1 LELQQFNLLGTD
13 DLKAPLQEP
22 PKATES
28 ENPKHNCNELFFLAA
43 AAVTA
48 ALWSLKERDGSAEI
62 VKEDEQEQEEQE
74 EMEDDAKLLFVDDDI
89 AIDAAEFAEAMVLIT
104 AAISKASKASKRI
117 CNNQE
122 ICDKTG
128 EVQKLWRATELQP
141 RQTATTQRATN
152 ETKDFPA
159 AFPKLAILF
168 LNFFNSKFYFIS
180 IFRFSLAAN
189 FKTENANRK

>member
-1 LELQQFNLLGTD
+1 LEPQQFNLLGTD
-13 DLKAPLQEP
+13 DLKAPLKEP

-28 ENPKHNCNELFFLAA
+28 ENPKHNCNELIFLVA

-74 EMEDDAKLLFVDDDI
+74 EMEDDAKLLFVDNDI
-89 AIDAAEFAEAMVLIT
+89 AIDATVFAEAIVLIT
-104 AAISKASKASKRI
+104 AAISTASKASKRI
-117 CNNQE
+117 CDNQE

-141 RQTATTQRATN
+141 GQTATTKRATT
-152 ETKDFPA
+152 ERRTFRRLLQSVL
-159 AFPKLAILF
+159 FYFYIL
-168 LNFFNSKFYFIS
+168 NSKLFFH
-180 IFRFSLAAN
+180 FWFSLAAN
-189 FKTENANRK
+189 FKTENNK